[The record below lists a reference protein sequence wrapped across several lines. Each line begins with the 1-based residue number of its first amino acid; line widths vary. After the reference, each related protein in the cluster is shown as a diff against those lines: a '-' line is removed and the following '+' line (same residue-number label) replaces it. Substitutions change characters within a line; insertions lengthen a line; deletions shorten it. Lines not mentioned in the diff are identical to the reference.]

1 MNEKNWYELN
11 YPDEI
16 DSPALLIYKDRVAQN
31 IQKGIGENSFS
42 MAGIFSIEEFIAL
55 ISMAPLVISVNTGT
69 VHIAAATQTPVIVLY
84 ALTNPQHTPWEVSSK
99 VLFYSVN
106 ENLRSKNE
114 IVRYVTE
121 QIMDKNVELP
131 NPFQILEET
140 EKLLKMQEA

>member
-1 MNEKNWYELN
+1 
-11 YPDEI
+11 
-16 DSPALLIYKDRVAQN
+16 
-31 IQKGIGENSFS
+31 
-42 MAGIFSIEEFIAL
+42 
-55 ISMAPLVISVNTGT
+55 MAPLVISVNTGT

-121 QIMDKNVELP
+121 QIMDKNVQLP